1 MKNASEIK
9 QYALENAKE
18 HLQSLDSNCPR
29 DVTDCLLI
37 EMEKVLDKMG
47 LLGGAACEQDGLA
60 GGGGVQCACSSYI
73 MTHSLVFRLS
83 IMGEF

>member
-47 LLGGAACEQDGLA
+47 LLGG
-60 GGGGVQCACSSYI
+60 GG
-73 MTHSLVFRLS
+73 SL
-83 IMGEF
+83 